1 MTVGVFRLG
10 PMMIIIIMAS
20 LTDVIVI
27 TVFRA
32 GDKDMLAL

>member
-1 MTVGVFRLG
+1 MTVDVFRLG
-10 PMMIIIIMAS
+10 PIIMMIMAS
-20 LTDVIVI
+20 LTDVTDI